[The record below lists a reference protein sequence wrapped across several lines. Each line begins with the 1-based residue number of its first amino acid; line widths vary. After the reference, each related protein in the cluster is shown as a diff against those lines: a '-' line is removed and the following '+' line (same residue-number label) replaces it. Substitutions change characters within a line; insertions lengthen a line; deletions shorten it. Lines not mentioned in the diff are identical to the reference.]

1 MTYNKKNKI
10 QSTNKIQFLLAKGI
24 KEDYIL
30 DYIIKYISIN
40 KKKYKLKKF
49 SYYEKKFKFKNQF
62 DNIKISFIKNLLQN
76 ALPLKL
82 RAKIVDNLFYKN
94 IKINEKKFANNLYMS
109 EKDIQNLKKNNM
121 HIGGYT

>member
-1 MTYNKKNKI
+1 M
-10 QSTNKIQFLLAKGI
+10 
-24 KEDYIL
+24 

-109 EKDIQNLKKNNM
+109 EKDIQNLKKQ
-121 HIGGYT
+121 YAYRWTWL